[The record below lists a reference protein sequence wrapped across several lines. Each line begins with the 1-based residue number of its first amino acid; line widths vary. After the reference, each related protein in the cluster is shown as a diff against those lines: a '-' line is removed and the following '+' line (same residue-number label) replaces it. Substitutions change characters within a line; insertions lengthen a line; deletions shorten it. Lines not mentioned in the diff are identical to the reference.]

1 MRDTYFFGLL
11 LPGLVPLCAT
21 AGHLQ
26 HAPTETVLTP
36 PDSTGKDSTRRDI
49 KVAEVV
55 VSTGQML
62 GSKFEARNRTGSA
75 YYISPQEIQRM
86 GYTDINRLLK
96 SVPGV
101 NVYEEDGFGLRPNIS
116 LRGTKAERSERISL
130 MEDGMLI
137 APAPYAAPAAYYFP
151 NMARMQ
157 AVEVLKGS
165 SQVQY
170 GPFTTGGAVNLVST
184 TVPNR
189 FTARLNTSYGSYDT
203 FKSYAMVG
211 NSWKHTGFVLEYLH
225 YRSKGFRK
233 GDPDE
238 REGFR
243 RNDISGKF
251 LVKTAFDSGI
261 NHRLELKAGY
271 ADEHSDET
279 YLGLSEDDFARNPY
293 FRYAGAQRD
302 RLVTRHWQWAATH
315 VMNGGYRWNI
325 TTQAY
330 YHYFF
335 RNWYKLNE
343 VRDGVTK
350 AERRTIVDV
359 LADPEVNRAY
369 FDILTGA
376 RDFSGEAL
384 MLRANHRVY
393 HSRGIQ
399 SKGEW
404 RGDVLGGWLTA
415 EIGLR
420 YHVDDEDRFQQDD
433 GYAMHNGRMQFF
445 LPGLP
450 GSNANRIT
458 EAHAWSGYVLT
469 KWAKGAWTFTAGA
482 RYEDVSLLKR
492 DFTAADP
499 RRSGKIR
506 IETPNHARA
515 WLPGLGFNVKLT
527 SQLSLLGGV
536 HRGFAPPSAT
546 LYQKAENSTNFEGG
560 ARWNSRFLK
569 VEAIGFFNAYR
580 NMLGS
585 DLLAGGG
592 QGTLEQFNVGK
603 ARVGGVELLAQ
614 AQPHIG
620 RVNIP
625 LQLTYTFTHTEM
637 LNAFSSD
644 AWGDVH
650 VGDEIPYIFRH
661 AANAQLGAEYRGY
674 ELNVGLRYNGA
685 MRTVPGQGAMP
696 KSETIPSHFI
706 VDASAKAR
714 LNRRVTLTLNAINLT
729 NARYLASRHPAGLR
743 VGHPF
748 GLYCGAILNW

>member
-1 MRDTYFFGLL
+1 MRDNHSIGLL
-11 LPGLVPLCAT
+11 LLGLVPFGA
-21 AGHLQ
+21 AGHNMPFPP
-26 HAPTETVLTP
+26 AEIPSNA
-36 PDSTGKDSTRRDI
+36 PDSIGADSTRKELKI
-49 KVAEVV
+49 SEVV
-55 VSTGQML
+55 VNAGQML

-130 MEDGMLI
+130 MEDGILI
-137 APAPYAAPAAYYFP
+137 APAPYSAPAAYYFP
-151 NMARMQ
+151 NVARMQ

-184 TVPNR
+184 AVPQR
-189 FTARLNTSYGSYDT
+189 FTARLNASYGSYDT
-203 FKSYAMVG
+203 FKSYATVG
-211 NSWKHTGFVLEYLH
+211 NSWKHTGFVVEYLH

-251 LVKTAFDSGI
+251 MVRTAFDSGI

-271 ADEHSDET
+271 ADEYSDET
-279 YLGLSEDDFARNPY
+279 YLGLSESDFARNPY

-302 RLVTRHWQWAATH
+302 RLTTRHSQWAATY
-315 VMNGGYRWNI
+315 VVNGGYRWNI

-330 YHYFF
+330 YNYFF
-335 RNWYKLNE
+335 RNWYKLND
-343 VRDGVTK
+343 VRAGVTK
-350 AERRTIVDV
+350 AERRTIGDV
-359 LADPEVNRAY
+359 LADPEVNREY
-369 FDILTGA
+369 FDLLTGA
-376 RDFSGEAL
+376 RNFSGEAL
-384 MLRANHRVY
+384 MLRANHRAY
-393 HSRGIQ
+393 HSRGVQ
-399 SKGEW
+399 TKGEW
-404 RGDVLGGWLTA
+404 RGNALGGWLTA
-415 EIGLR
+415 EMGLR
-420 YHVDDEDRFQQDD
+420 YHMDDEDRFQQDD
-433 GYAMHNGRMQFF
+433 AYAMKDGRMQPFR
-445 LPGLP
+445 PGLP
-450 GSNANRIT
+450 GSNSNRIT
-458 EAHAWSGYVLT
+458 EAHAWSGYALA
-469 KWAKGAWTFTAGA
+469 KWTRGAWTLTAGA

-499 RRSGKIR
+499 RRSGKVR
-506 IETPNHARA
+506 IETPNHASA
-515 WLPGLGFNVKLT
+515 WLPGFGFNVKLT

-560 ARWNSRFLK
+560 ARWSSRWLK
-569 VEAIGFFNAYR
+569 VEAIGFFNNYR

-603 ARVGGVELLAQ
+603 AAVGGAEFLAQ
-614 AQPHIG
+614 AQPRIG
-620 RVNIP
+620 RVSFP
-625 LQLTYTFTHTEM
+625 LQLTYTYTHTEM
-637 LNAFSSD
+637 RNEFSSE

-696 KSETIPSHFI
+696 KTQSIPSHFI

-714 LNRRVTLTLNAINLT
+714 LNRHVTLTINAINVT
-729 NARYLASRHPAGLR
+729 NARYLVSRHPSGLR
-743 VGHPF
+743 AGHPF
-748 GLYCGAILNW
+748 GLYGGAIFNW

>member
-1 MRDTYFFGLL
+1 M
-11 LPGLVPLCAT
+11 GLVPISA
-21 AGHLQ
+21 AGRSVPSIP
-26 HAPTETVLTP
+26 ARMTNAA
-36 PDSTGKDSTRRDI
+36 PDSTGADSTRRELKI
-49 KVAEVV
+49 SEVV
-55 VSTGQML
+55 INAGQML

-130 MEDGMLI
+130 MEDGILI
-137 APAPYAAPAAYYFP
+137 APAPYSAPAAYYFP
-151 NMARMQ
+151 NVARMQ
-157 AVEVLKGS
+157 AIEVLKGS

-184 TVPNR
+184 AVPQR
-189 FTARLNTSYGSYDT
+189 FTARLNASYGSYDT
-203 FKSYAMVG
+203 FKSYATVG

-233 GDPDE
+233 GNPDE

-251 LVKTAFDSGI
+251 MVRTAFDSGI

-279 YLGLSEDDFARNPY
+279 YLGLSESDFARNPY

-302 RLVTRHWQWAATH
+302 RLTTRHTQWAATY
-315 VMNGGYRWNI
+315 VVNGGYRWNI
-325 TTQAY
+325 TSQAY
-330 YHYFF
+330 YNYFF
-335 RNWYKLNE
+335 RNWYKLND
-343 VRDGVTK
+343 VRSGVTK
-350 AERRTIVDV
+350 AERRTIADV
-359 LADPEVNRAY
+359 LADPEVNREY

-376 RDFSGEAL
+376 RNFSGEAL
-384 MLRANHRVY
+384 MLRANHRAY
-393 HSRGIQ
+393 HSRGVQ

-404 RGDVLGGWLTA
+404 RGDALGGWLTA

-433 GYAMHNGRMQFF
+433 AFAMKDGRMQPF
-445 LPGLP
+445 LSGLP

-458 EAHAWSGYVLT
+458 EAHAWSGYALA
-469 KWAKGAWTFTAGA
+469 KWTRGAWTLTAGA

-499 RRSGKIR
+499 RRSGKVR
-506 IETPNHARA
+506 IETPNHAAA

-560 ARWNSRFLK
+560 ARWSSRWLK
-569 VEAIGFFNAYR
+569 VEAIGFFNNYR

-585 DLLAGGG
+585 DLLAAGG

-603 ARVGGVELLAQ
+603 AAVGGAEFLAQ
-614 AQPHIG
+614 AQPRIG
-620 RVNIP
+620 RVSFP
-625 LQLTYTFTHTEM
+625 LQLTYTYTHTEM
-637 LNAFSSD
+637 RNEFSSE
-644 AWGDVH
+644 AWGNVH

-674 ELNVGLRYNGA
+674 ELNVGLRYTGA

-714 LNRRVTLTLNAINLT
+714 LNRHVTLTINAINVT
-729 NARYLASRHPAGLR
+729 NARYLVSRHPSGLR
-743 VGHPF
+743 AGHPF
-748 GLYCGAILNW
+748 GLYGGAIFNW

>member
-1 MRDTYFFGLL
+1 
-11 LPGLVPLCAT
+11 
-21 AGHLQ
+21 
-26 HAPTETVLTP
+26 
-36 PDSTGKDSTRRDI
+36 
-49 KVAEVV
+49 
-55 VSTGQML
+55 
-62 GSKFEARNRTGSA
+62 
-75 YYISPQEIQRM
+75 
-86 GYTDINRLLK
+86 
-96 SVPGV
+96 
-101 NVYEEDGFGLRPNIS
+101 
-116 LRGTKAERSERISL
+116 
-130 MEDGMLI
+130 
-137 APAPYAAPAAYYFP
+137 
-151 NMARMQ
+151 
-157 AVEVLKGS
+157 
-165 SQVQY
+165 
-170 GPFTTGGAVNLVST
+170 
-184 TVPNR
+184 
-189 FTARLNTSYGSYDT
+189 
-203 FKSYAMVG
+203 
-211 NSWKHTGFVLEYLH
+211 
-225 YRSKGFRK
+225 
-233 GDPDE
+233 
-238 REGFR
+238 
-243 RNDISGKF
+243 
-251 LVKTAFDSGI
+251 
-261 NHRLELKAGY
+261 
-271 ADEHSDET
+271 
-279 YLGLSEDDFARNPY
+279 
-293 FRYAGAQRD
+293 
-302 RLVTRHWQWAATH
+302 
-315 VMNGGYRWNI
+315 
-325 TTQAY
+325 
-330 YHYFF
+330 
-335 RNWYKLNE
+335 
-343 VRDGVTK
+343 
-350 AERRTIVDV
+350 
-359 LADPEVNRAY
+359 
-369 FDILTGA
+369 
-376 RDFSGEAL
+376 

-620 RVNIP
+620 RVNFP

-637 LNAFSSD
+637 LNAFSRD

-714 LNRRVTLTLNAINLT
+714 LNRHVTLTLNAINLT

>member
-1 MRDTYFFGLL
+1 MRDNHSIGLL
-11 LPGLVPLCAT
+11 LLGLVPFGA
-21 AGHLQ
+21 AGHNMPFPP
-26 HAPTETVLTP
+26 ADIPSNA
-36 PDSTGKDSTRRDI
+36 PDSIGADSARRELKI
-49 KVAEVV
+49 SEVV
-55 VSTGQML
+55 VNAGQML

-130 MEDGMLI
+130 MEDGILI
-137 APAPYAAPAAYYFP
+137 APAPYSAPAAYYFP
-151 NMARMQ
+151 NVARMQ
-157 AVEVLKGS
+157 AIEVLKGS

-184 TVPNR
+184 AVPQR
-189 FTARLNTSYGSYDT
+189 FTARLNASYGSYDT
-203 FKSYAMVG
+203 FKSYATVG
-211 NSWKHTGFVLEYLH
+211 NSWKHTGFVVEYLH

-251 LVKTAFDSGI
+251 MVRTAFDSGI

-271 ADEHSDET
+271 ADEYSDET
-279 YLGLSEDDFARNPY
+279 YLGLSESDFARNPY

-302 RLVTRHWQWAATH
+302 RLTTRHSQWAATY
-315 VMNGGYRWNI
+315 VVNGGYRWNI

-330 YHYFF
+330 YNYFF
-335 RNWYKLNE
+335 RNWYKLND
-343 VRDGVTK
+343 VRAGVTK
-350 AERRTIVDV
+350 AERRTIGDV
-359 LADPEVNRAY
+359 LADPEVNREY
-369 FDILTGA
+369 FDLLTGA
-376 RDFSGEAL
+376 RNFSGEAL

-393 HSRGIQ
+393 HSRGVQ
-399 SKGEW
+399 TKGEW
-404 RGDVLGGWLTA
+404 RGNALGGWLTA

-420 YHVDDEDRFQQDD
+420 YHLDDEDRFQQDD
-433 GYAMHNGRMQFF
+433 AYAMKDGRMQPFR
-445 LPGLP
+445 PGLP
-450 GSNANRIT
+450 GSNSNRIT
-458 EAHAWSGYVLT
+458 EAHAWSGYALA
-469 KWAKGAWTFTAGA
+469 KWTRGAWTLTAGA

-499 RRSGKIR
+499 RRSGKVR
-506 IETPNHARA
+506 IETPNHAAA
-515 WLPGLGFNVKLT
+515 WLPSFGFNVKLT

-560 ARWNSRFLK
+560 ARWSSRWLK
-569 VEAIGFFNAYR
+569 VEAIGFFNNYR

-603 ARVGGVELLAQ
+603 AAVGGAEFLAQ
-614 AQPHIG
+614 AQPRIG
-620 RVNIP
+620 RVSFP
-625 LQLTYTFTHTEM
+625 LQLTYTYTHTEM
-637 LNAFSSD
+637 RNEFSSE

-696 KSETIPSHFI
+696 KTQSIPSHFI

-714 LNRRVTLTLNAINLT
+714 LNRHVTLTLNAINVT
-729 NARYLASRHPAGLR
+729 NARYLVSRHPSGLR
-743 VGHPF
+743 AGHPF
-748 GLYCGAILNW
+748 GLYGGAIFNW

>member
-1 MRDTYFFGLL
+1 M
-11 LPGLVPLCAT
+11 GLVPLST
-21 AGHLQ
+21 AGRNVPSIP
-26 HAPTETVLTP
+26 ARMTNAA
-36 PDSTGKDSTRRDI
+36 PDSTGADSTRRDLKI
-49 KVAEVV
+49 SEVV
-55 VSTGQML
+55 VNAGQML

-130 MEDGMLI
+130 MEDGILI
-137 APAPYAAPAAYYFP
+137 APAPYSAPAAYYFP
-151 NMARMQ
+151 NVARMQ
-157 AVEVLKGS
+157 AIEVLKGS

-184 TVPNR
+184 AVPQR
-189 FTARLNTSYGSYDT
+189 FTARLNASYGSYDT
-203 FKSYAMVG
+203 FKSYATVG

-233 GDPDE
+233 GEPDE

-251 LVKTAFDSGI
+251 MVRTAFDSGI

-271 ADEHSDET
+271 ADEHSNET
-279 YLGLSEDDFARNPY
+279 YLGLSESDFARNPY

-302 RLVTRHWQWAATH
+302 RLTTRHAQWAATY
-315 VMNGGYRWNI
+315 VVNGGYRWNI
-325 TTQAY
+325 TSQAY
-330 YHYFF
+330 YNYFF
-335 RNWYKLNE
+335 RNWYKLND
-343 VRDGVTK
+343 VRAGVTK
-350 AERRTIVDV
+350 AERRTIGDV
-359 LADPEVNRAY
+359 LADPEVNREY
-369 FDILTGA
+369 FDLLTGA
-376 RDFSGEAL
+376 RNFSGEAL
-384 MLRANHRVY
+384 MLRANRRAY
-393 HSRGIQ
+393 HSRGVQ
-399 SKGEW
+399 TKGEW
-404 RGDVLGGWLTA
+404 RGDALGGWLTA

-433 GYAMHNGRMQFF
+433 AFAMKDGRMQPF

-458 EAHAWSGYVLT
+458 EAHAWSGYALA
-469 KWAKGAWTFTAGA
+469 KWTRGAWTLTAGA

-499 RRSGKIR
+499 RRSGKVR
-506 IETPNHARA
+506 IETPNHAAA
-515 WLPGLGFNVKLT
+515 WLPGFGFNVKLT

-560 ARWNSRFLK
+560 ARWSSRRLK
-569 VEAIGFFNAYR
+569 IEAIGFFNNYR

-585 DLLAGGG
+585 DLLAAGG

-603 ARVGGVELLAQ
+603 AAVGGAEFLAQ
-614 AQPHIG
+614 AQPRIG
-620 RVNIP
+620 RVNFP
-625 LQLTYTFTHTEM
+625 LQLTYTYTHTEM
-637 LNAFSSD
+637 RNEFSSD

-714 LNRRVTLTLNAINLT
+714 LNRHVTLMINAINVT
-729 NARYLASRHPAGLR
+729 NARYLVSRHPSGLR
-743 VGHPF
+743 AGHPF
-748 GLYCGAILNW
+748 GLYCGAIFNW